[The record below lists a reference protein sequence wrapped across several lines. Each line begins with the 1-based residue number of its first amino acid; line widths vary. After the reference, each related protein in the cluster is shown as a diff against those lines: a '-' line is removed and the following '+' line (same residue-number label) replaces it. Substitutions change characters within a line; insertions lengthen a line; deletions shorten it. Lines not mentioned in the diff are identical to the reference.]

1 MLQHRQGEGGTS
13 TFYRMASTAARPATP
28 GHATSTRPGVW
39 LTDLSLVLV
48 ALIWG
53 VNFPIVKFGT
63 TLVDP
68 LAYNGIRVALAAVL
82 LSAVIAVGR
91 GPFPPP
97 RTIAALLALGV
108 LGNGIYQL
116 LFVEGIARTRASDA
130 ALFVAAS
137 PAFIAIIGRLR
148 GVERISARA
157 AVGIAL
163 SMIGIALVV
172 LGTATGTEGHA
183 SVLGDALVLAG
194 SLSWALYTVLLKP
207 YTHEVPGMQ
216 LSAFTMVGGAIP
228 LFAVAWPAISG
239 AAWRSVP
246 AIGWAAVAYSGVFA
260 LVVAYY
266 FWYRGVRVIGP
277 TRTAMY
283 SNLQPVIAVL
293 VAWPMLG
300 ETPTVW
306 QVVGAACIIGGLLLT
321 RT

>member
-1 MLQHRQGEGGTS
+1 
-13 TFYRMASTAARPATP
+13 MASTAARSATP

-39 LTDLSLVLV
+39 LTDVTLLLV

-53 VNFPIVKFGT
+53 VNYTIVKFGT

-68 LAYNGIRVALAAVL
+68 LAYNGVRVALAAVL
-82 LSAVIAVGR
+82 LAVIVTIGR
-91 GPFPPP
+91 EPFPPA
-97 RTIAALLALGV
+97 RAIAALLALGV
-108 LGNGIYQL
+108 LGNGVYQL

-148 GVERISARA
+148 GVERISGRA

-163 SMIGIALVV
+163 SIAGIVLVV
-172 LGTATGTEGHA
+172 LGTATGHEGQ
-183 SVLGDALVLAG
+183 SSLFGDVLVLAG

-207 YTHEVPGMQ
+207 YTHDVSGLQ

-228 LFAVAWPAISG
+228 LFAVAWPAISRT
-239 AAWRSVP
+239 AWRSMP
-246 AIGWAAVAYSGVFA
+246 ALGWAAVAYSGVFA

-293 VAWPMLG
+293 VAWPLLG

-306 QVVGAACIIGGLLLT
+306 QGLGAGCIIGGLLLT
-321 RT
+321 RN

>member
-1 MLQHRQGEGGTS
+1 
-13 TFYRMASTAARPATP
+13 MASTAARSATP
-28 GHATSTRPGVW
+28 GHASSTRPGVW
-39 LTDLSLVLV
+39 LTDVTLLLV

-53 VNFPIVKFGT
+53 VNYTVVKFGT

-68 LAYNGIRVALAAVL
+68 LAYNGVRVALAAVL
-82 LSAVIAVGR
+82 LSAIVALGREPLPPTRVIL
-91 GPFPPP
+91 
-97 RTIAALLALGV
+97 ALLALGV
-108 LGNGIYQL
+108 LGNGVYQV

-137 PAFIAIIGRLR
+137 PAFIAIIGQLR
-148 GVERISARA
+148 GVERIDRRA

-163 SMIGIALVV
+163 SIGGIALVV
-172 LGTATGTEGHA
+172 LGTATGHEGQA
-183 SVLGDALVLAG
+183 SLLGDLLVLTG

-207 YTHEVPGMQ
+207 YTHDVSGIQ

-228 LFAVAWPAISG
+228 LVLVAWPAISS

-246 AIGWAAVAYSGVFA
+246 SLGWVAVAYSGVFA

-306 QVVGAACIIGGLLLT
+306 QAVGAAGIIGGLLFT

>member
-1 MLQHRQGEGGTS
+1 
-13 TFYRMASTAARPATP
+13 MASTAARSATP
-28 GHATSTRPGVW
+28 GHASSTRPGVW
-39 LTDLSLVLV
+39 LTDLTLLLV

-53 VNFPIVKFGT
+53 VNYAVVKFGT

-68 LAYNGIRVALAAVL
+68 LAYNGVRVALAALL
-82 LSAVIAVGR
+82 LSAVVGIGR
-91 GPFPPP
+91 EPFPPS
-97 RTIAALLALGV
+97 RIIVALLALGV
-108 LGNGIYQL
+108 LGNGVYQF

-148 GVERISARA
+148 GVERIERRA
-157 AVGIAL
+157 AVGISL
-163 SMIGIALVV
+163 SIAGIALVV
-172 LGTATGTEGHA
+172 LGTATGHEGQA
-183 SVLGDALVLAG
+183 SLVGDLLVLTG
-194 SLSWALYTVLLKP
+194 SLAWALYTVLLKP
-207 YTHEVPGMQ
+207 YTHDVSGLQ

-228 LFAVAWPAISG
+228 LFAVAWPAISS
-239 AAWRSVP
+239 APWRSVP
-246 AIGWAAVAYSGVFA
+246 TLGWVAVAYSGVFA
-260 LVVAYY
+260 LVIAYY

-300 ETPTVW
+300 ETPTIW
-306 QVVGAACIIGGLLLT
+306 QALGAACIIGGLLLT